1 MPGDEVGEG
10 YDLALMAEA
19 AEAVADTPEEAHEL
33 LTFAKPT
40 SMMTQNEQIIMF
52 AKVLRD
58 DKRSQEA
65 HTVELKRTNDLY
77 EASQQRTIW
86 LIKHTASC
94 ISAWFSAM
102 QQPKLF
108 IPTVAVVA
116 FVSLF
121 MLGQGDR
128 AMDIAESF
136 IEKYAGVD
144 IHGHAEATKEDE

>member
-1 MPGDEVGEG
+1 MPADEVGDG
-10 YDLALMAEA
+10 YDLALLSAA
-19 AEAVADTPEEAHEL
+19 AEAVADSPEEAHEL
-33 LTFAKPT
+33 LAFAKPT
-40 SMMTQNEQIIMF
+40 SMMSQDEQLIMF

-58 DKRSQEA
+58 DKRAQEA

-77 EASQQRTIW
+77 QASQQRTIW

-94 ISAWFSAM
+94 ITAWFSAM

-108 IPTVAVVA
+108 IPTIAVVA

-128 AMDIAESF
+128 AMDIAESL

-144 IHGHAEATKEDE
+144 IHGHADKTKEIE